1 MHGGEIIAPSS
12 QRFPLASA
20 GHGGRSD
27 TITSASADLPT
38 SMRAAVLHAPGLD
51 LVVTDVTLDDP
62 EDDEVLVRIVAT
74 GVCHSDLSV
83 VRGAVEVGLPLVP
96 GHEAAGVVE
105 RVGSMVS
112 RVRPGDRVVLSWAP
126 NCGHCFYCAQGH
138 PTLCDVYV
146 AAAGTGRLWD
156 GTSRLRITNRPLH
169 HYSCVSSFAEF
180 AVVPESGCV
189 VLAADVPFEVAALI
203 GCAVTTGFG
212 AVVRDAGLRAGDSVA
227 VIGIGGVGVNAI
239 EAAALSGAVTIVA
252 VDTNVAKNPIA
263 YTHGATHFVNA
274 LDEDAVDQVRALTS
288 GRGVTHTVECT
299 GNSMAMTRAYEMTRP
314 GGTVV
319 MVGIARQG
327 TVLSVPATGFPGS
340 KKRIVGS
347 IYGGGAPD
355 ADFARISA
363 LYLSGKLQLD
373 RQVGTRFALAEI
385 NSALRRLEGGAPG
398 RSIIQFD

>member
-1 MHGGEIIAPSS
+1 
-12 QRFPLASA
+12 
-20 GHGGRSD
+20 
-27 TITSASADLPT
+27 
-38 SMRAAVLHAPGLD
+38 MRAAVLHAPGSD

-62 EDDEVLVRIVAT
+62 EDGEVLVRIVAT

-105 RVGSMVS
+105 RVGSMVT

-126 NCGHCFYCAQGH
+126 NCGHCFYCAQAH

-146 AAAGTGRLWD
+146 AAAGKGRLWD
-156 GTSRLRITNRPLH
+156 GTSRLRIDHRPLH

-189 VLAADVPFEVAALI
+189 ALAADVPFEVAALI

-212 AVVRDAGLRAGDSVA
+212 AVVRDAGLRAGDSIA
-227 VIGIGGVGVNAI
+227 VIGVGGVGVNAI
-239 EAAALSGAVTIVA
+239 EAAALSGAAAIVA
-252 VDTNVAKNPIA
+252 VDSNVAKKPVA
-263 YTHGATHFVNA
+263 HDYGATHFVNA
-274 LDEDAVDQVRALTS
+274 LDEDAVEQVRALTS

-299 GNSMAMTRAYEMTRP
+299 GNPTAMSRAYEMTRP

-327 TVLSVPATGFPGS
+327 AVLSVPATGFPGS

-355 ADFARISA
+355 VDFARISA
-363 LYLSGKLQLD
+363 LYLSGRLQLD
-373 RQVGTRFALAEI
+373 RQVGTRFALDGI
-385 NSALRRLEGGAPG
+385 NSALRRLEDGAPG